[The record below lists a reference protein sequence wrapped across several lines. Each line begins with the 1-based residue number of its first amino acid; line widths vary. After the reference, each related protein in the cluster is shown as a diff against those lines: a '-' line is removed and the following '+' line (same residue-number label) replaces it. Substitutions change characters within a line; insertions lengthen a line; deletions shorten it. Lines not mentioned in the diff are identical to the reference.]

1 MCMPNARSCAQ
12 RRSKR
17 ARSNLAF
24 HLAARSRS
32 AFSMVSSSSLHA
44 TWLLRSQDLKR
55 TAEYRSN
62 YWKTEIWARRKS
74 SEAGESHS
82 DEAFLGTLE
91 PRPIVRFG
99 VPLPFRELQSPSV
112 FRGDSRKSAR
122 GMPIHQTH
130 AARTPKSQTSHV
142 RRLCS
147 TTQGESPYEA
157 RTKLLVFLAGV
168 LHPTKRAQNVAAAW
182 AAIQLRHL

>member
-1 MCMPNARSCAQ
+1 MPKARRFAH
-12 RRSKR
+12 RRSRR

-32 AFSMVSSSSLHA
+32 AFSMVSSSKLHGA
-44 TWLLRSQDLKR
+44 WLLRFQDLKR
-55 TAEYRSN
+55 TAECRSDCR
-62 YWKTEIWARRKS
+62 KTEIWAQRKS

-82 DEAFLGTLE
+82 DEAFPGTLE

-130 AARTPKSQTSHV
+130 VSRTPISQTSHV

-147 TTQGESPYEA
+147 TTLGESPYEA

-168 LHPTKRAQNVAAAW
+168 LHPTKRGQNVAAAW